1 MTLTSA
7 WLTKTLTKSYMPYPI
22 FLLRNNYLSTWR
34 RVVRGLARGEVA
46 GLSSGFG
53 NIIGAGLFYI

>member
-1 MTLTSA
+1 
-7 WLTKTLTKSYMPYPI
+7 MPYPI